1 MISRFLFAGI
11 FICQSVIGLFA
22 SSKED
27 FHDPFLEV
35 SQTINKTI
43 FSSDFFNPDSPTAGL
58 QEAIDFLKP
67 EGGTLIITPGVYSI
81 RKSVT
86 LFSDITIKGYGE
98 HTIIERADPCF
109 ETKPIADAE
118 EGSLIVKAM
127 ETSGFVTGGEVIIAS
142 SAAQWWDCTSAT
154 ITRIDGNKVH
164 IDQPLKK
171 SYLTSDK
178 AAIANFFPVFTATSA
193 KNIRIEKLTIDGKM
207 PSGSDF
213 GCHFI
218 ASAIHFNMVEEVY
231 IESVTVKR
239 YPADGFSIQRGCC
252 AKVLNCLA
260 EYNLGNGFHP
270 GTGLTNST
278 WRQNTGRFNGR
289 DGFFFCH
296 RVKYATVADNHFYNN
311 KKSGIGDL
319 GRGGKTGDQQNVVS
333 GNFCYNNGRAGI
345 ECTVGGN
352 NVIVNNV
359 CENNSQEEPGKWA
372 GINLKDSHST
382 ILSANR
388 CSDSQMEGEKTQEF
402 GIQLIGTCINNI
414 ISGNI
419 LTGHSQGGISDICKK
434 SNTLTGNIVLDI
446 HTSEVPKYQP

>member
-1 MISRFLFAGI
+1 MIQRFLSFFLI
-11 FICQSVIGLFA
+11 ISSQLLFFQGA
-22 SSKED
+22 DKEN
-27 FHDPFLEV
+27 
-35 SQTINKTI
+35 INIKGGKSGVNKQKVI
-43 FSSDFFNPDSPTAGL
+43 FSKDFYNSGSPTAGL

-86 LFSDITIKGYGE
+86 LFSGITIKGYGE

-109 ETKPIADAE
+109 ETKLSSGAK
-118 EGSLIVKAM
+118 EGSLIVEAM
-127 ETSGFVTGGEVIIAS
+127 ETSGFVTGGEVIS

-207 PSGSDF
+207 QPGSEF

-218 ASAIHFNMVEEVY
+218 ASAIHFNMVEETS
-231 IESVTVKR
+231 IEQLTVKN

-296 RVKYATVADNHFYNN
+296 RVKYATVADNHFCNN

-359 CENNSQEEPGKWA
+359 CENNSTEEPGTWA
-372 GINLKDSHST
+372 GINLKDTHST
-382 ILSANR
+382 IISGNR
-388 CSDSQMEGEKTQEF
+388 CSDSQMGGEKTQGF
-402 GIQLIGTCINNI
+402 GIQFAGTCINNI

-446 HTSEVPKYQP
+446 HTSEVPGYQP